1 METLITNGLIIF
13 SKTTF
18 NPSWRRPLPFQPSF
32 TFHTETS
39 HLICSI
45 VQWQVSIWSVKLIW
59 NNLNEKDKL
68 GGTSKL
74 PQNILDLKVFFVTV
88 RVKMKKTI
96 HFVPMTLFT
105 SVFSCVLRNCFSI
118 MESIEIKGS
127 MDMK

>member
-18 NPSWRRPLPFQPSF
+18 NPFM
-32 TFHTETS
+32 TEAVTIS
-39 HLICSI
+39 AQFYISYRNQSLDLQYSAMAGFYLKC
-45 VQWQVSIWSVKLIW
+45 KLIW